1 MMVVG
6 PTGAGKSVL
15 LALIAMQYRRYPGAR
30 IVIFDMGFS
39 ARAAV
44 LAMGGS
50 HHGLGPQPEH
60 GDGGGLAFQPL
71 RDIDD
76 ATHRSLAAD
85 WTGALRA
92 VETVTL
98 TQDIKDRIRSAH
110 YKLTTTPPEER
121 KHTRQTQPP
130 HHHALPK
137 ALPRHPLAG

>member
-76 ATHRSLAAD
+76 ETERSWAAD
-85 WTGALRA
+85 WIGALLRSEEHTSELQSLMRLSYA
-92 VETVTL
+92 VFCLKKKTHIINKH
-98 TQDIKDRIRSAH
+98 IKHHIKCI
-110 YKLTTTPPEER
+110 YPP
-121 KHTRQTQPP
+121 
-130 HHHALPK
+130 AN
-137 ALPRHPLAG
+137 

>member
-76 ATHRSLAAD
+76 ETERSWAAD
-85 WTGALRA
+85 W
-92 VETVTL
+92 
-98 TQDIKDRIRSAH
+98 IRS
-110 YKLTTTPPEER
+110 EEHTSELQALMR
-121 KHTRQTQPP
+121 KPDVVFRLKKKNKKHNRT
-130 HHHALPK
+130 
-137 ALPRHPLAG
+137 